1 MTAPKHEVEAYRLHA
16 GLPVY
21 QRRVAEAQRWV
32 QRAIEDHPGPWCVG
46 VSGGKDSAV
55 AVEIAVEAGWRGD
68 VFHFIYRETPEEN
81 TRLAKASADRHGLP
95 FKSVL
100 VAGAFDVYDRLGR
113 FFPYP
118 VSDDEKRAVAWMN
131 REYKRQAEA
140 FSQEQGWTGQIWGMR
155 AEESR
160 RRARVL
166 GARGPIY
173 QTKARQTVT
182 CCPLWNWSGRD
193 IWAYLFE
200 RGIPYL
206 SCYDRNEDGRERG
219 RSEMTWL
226 AEPWVWLMDGG
237 GKLRRENPGA
247 WSLLCKTYPELRD
260 YT

>member
-1 MTAPKHEVEAYRLHA
+1 MMQTWERESYRLHA
-16 GLPVY
+16 GLPAY
-21 QRRVAEAQRWV
+21 KRRLQEARSIV
-32 QRAIEDHPGPWCVG
+32 CRAIDEYPGPWCVG

-55 AVEIAVEAGWRGD
+55 ALDIASKAGWRGD
-68 VFHFIYRETPEEN
+68 VFHFTYRETPEEN
-81 TRLAKASADRHGLP
+81 TRLSEDAAGRYGLP
-95 FKSVL
+95 LKTL
-100 VAGAFDVYDRLGR
+100 QVAGAFDVYDRVGY

-118 VSDDEKRAVAWMN
+118 IAEEEKRSVAWMN
-131 REYKRQAEA
+131 REYQRQAES
-140 FSQEQGWTGQIWGMR
+140 FSHAQGWVGQIWGMR

-173 QTKARQTVT
+173 QTKARKTAT

-193 IWAYLFE
+193 VWAYILE
-200 RGIPYL
+200 NDLPYL

-219 RSEMTWL
+219 RSEMTGL

-247 WSLLCKTYPELRD
+247 WSLLCRTYPELRH